1 MECWRSDVPL
11 LLPRWH
17 WQTSSSSRLRPPAV
31 SLAIDTGCRAFDWP
45 SHEPLIFAAIGVSPP
60 ICLWM
65 CMCSTMNVR
74 VGAFNC
80 SCFHFK
86 LWHACTCDICQVHV
100 MFSDANYSFLSLCPS
115 DASVSFNLKLKDRD
129 VSHNSAVCPT
139 LLLQNKN
146 CTKLWGVWG
155 YVRILPEFDYWTW
168 IFIPL
173 GIYSLLRLRNSISRI
188 RSQWNTAKN
197 ESTQDNNVLSSSK
210 WTEKNGT
217 FHTVW

>member
-1 MECWRSDVPL
+1 MLKVRCS
-11 LLPRWH
+11 
-17 WQTSSSSRLRPPAV
+17 PAV
-31 SLAIDTGCRAFDWP
+31 TKVTLTDVQLITTQTTSCFIGYWYRLPSIWLAITWAINFCSDWSVP
-45 SHEPLIFAAIGVSPP
+45 AHLPL
-60 ICLWM
+60 
-65 CMCSTMNVR
+65 
-74 VGAFNC
+74 
-80 SCFHFK
+80 
-86 LWHACTCDICQVHV
+86 DVHV
-100 MFSDANYSFLSLCPS
+100 FNHGMSEWELSTAAASISNSDTHVHAISVRFMSCSAMLTIRFYLSARQMLQWS
-115 DASVSFNLKLKDRD
+115 NLKLKDRD

-210 WTEKNGT
+210 WTEKSGT